1 MENAR
6 IQQLIFKYNQQQ
18 ATAGEVK
25 EIEKLLEEGKI
36 ELHDLKEVDH
46 LEQQVAKMQ
55 LPLPSADLDDRFYQM
70 LALEKGI
77 KGSFSWRKFFSWPE
91 LAPRLAFASV
101 TLIIGF
107 GVGYLVKPAASTGDQ
122 DISSVKNELS
132 ELKEMMML
140 SLLEKE
146 SATERLRAVSL
157 TSDMD
162 DASSK
167 VTSALIQTLNEDEN
181 VNVRLAALD
190 ALKSYARQSA
200 VRESLIRSIAKQ
212 TSPLV
217 QVALADLMAELQ
229 AKSSVKELENLVKSD
244 RMPADVK
251 SRIQQSIDILI

>member
-6 IQQLIFKYNQQQ
+6 IQQLIFRYNQQQ
-18 ATAGEVK
+18 ATADEVR
-25 EIEKLLEEGKI
+25 EIEKFLEEGKI

-46 LEQQVAKMQ
+46 LEHQVAKIQ

-91 LAPRLAFASV
+91 LAPRLALASV
-101 TLIIGF
+101 TLIVGF
-107 GVGYLVKPAASTGDQ
+107 GIGYLTKPASTGDP
-122 DISSVKNELS
+122 DISLVKNELS

-167 VTSALIQTLNEDEN
+167 VTQALIETLNEDEN

-190 ALKSYARQSA
+190 ALKPYAKQSV
-200 VRESLIRSIAKQ
+200 VREELIRSIAKQ

-217 QVALADLMAELQ
+217 QIALADLMAELR
-229 AKSSVKELENLVKSD
+229 AKSSVKELENIVKSD

-251 SRIQQSIDILI
+251 NRIQQSIDILI